1 MIRRLIVQNVL
12 WLGAMG
18 AILFLAAGTLR
29 WRAGWAFIA
38 IMVVVSFAG
47 TAWLYHRDPA
57 LLAERMASPLQQG
70 QAKWDKLFI
79 LTFMPL
85 MLLWLAVMPLDAV
98 RYRISDMPVWLQWT
112 GALMIVG
119 CMVLVVFTFREN
131 TYAAPVVRVQSE
143 RGHHVVTTGPYG
155 YVRHPMYSG
164 ALLYL
169 AGVPL
174 LLGSWIGLA
183 MTPLF
188 IAMLGARTIMEER
201 TLMTGLRGYADYAAR
216 VRYRFMPGIW

>member
-1 MIRRLIVQNVL
+1 M
-12 WLGAMG
+12 
-18 AILFLAAGTLR
+18 
-29 WRAGWAFIA
+29 
-38 IMVVVSFAG
+38 
-47 TAWLYHRDPA
+47 
-57 LLAERMASPLQQG
+57 
-70 QAKWDKLFI
+70 
-79 LTFMPL
+79 
-85 MLLWLAVMPLDAV
+85 
-98 RYRISDMPVWLQWT
+98 SDMPVWLQWI

-119 CMVLVVFTFREN
+119 CLILVVFTFREN

-143 RGHHVVTTGPYG
+143 RGHDVVTTGPYG

-201 TLMTGLRGYADYAAR
+201 TLMTGLRGYADYVAR